1 MAKMPEEGRF
11 EYGKMDKQTGA
22 QWVHVTPEMARAHP
36 QGKLN
41 LPLWL
46 ITGVFAA
53 FGLLQLVEFA
63 QFGDWLALFKA
74 VLQLLTAIMLV
85 MRAPISLM
93 LAGAQLLLSV
103 FGAVTG
109 GMLKN
114 MSELGETGGFVVL
127 AYLIF
132 CGLSLFYLFEG
143 DRPNLIYRHRFRSFR
158 GAKD

>member
-53 FGLLQLVEFA
+53 FGLLQLVDFV

-74 VLQLLTAIMLV
+74 TLFTDFCFGNYARSSCCKASMLSAEDRYPTDVGCEVLRI
-85 MRAPISLM
+85 
-93 LAGAQLLLSV
+93 
-103 FGAVTG
+103 
-109 GMLKN
+109 
-114 MSELGETGGFVVL
+114 
-127 AYLIF
+127 
-132 CGLSLFYLFEG
+132 
-143 DRPNLIYRHRFRSFR
+143 
-158 GAKD
+158 